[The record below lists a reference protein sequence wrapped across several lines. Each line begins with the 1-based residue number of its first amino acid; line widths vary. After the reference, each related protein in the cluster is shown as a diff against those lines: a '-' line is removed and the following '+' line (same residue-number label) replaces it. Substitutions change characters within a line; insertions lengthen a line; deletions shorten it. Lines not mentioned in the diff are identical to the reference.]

1 MLIKKMSIP
10 PIVLLVYRSTVYDH
24 AADDF
29 IVIVP
34 SDHIR
39 KATLSKTPKAVNAD
53 AHDNIQQLGFIFMP
67 VLNRSQA

>member
-1 MLIKKMSIP
+1 M
-10 PIVLLVYRSTVYDH
+10 TNDH
-24 AADDF
+24 AADDDF

-67 VLNRSQA
+67 VLNCSQS